1 MNPENIVKL
10 LLEYAATFVVADLND
25 PDEVQG
31 AEELLGYYLVEK
43 FTAEE
48 REIIIKVA
56 IQEVQRLKAE
66 NATPKEIAFYE
77 EIPARVRYFDDDEE
91 SI

>member
-48 REIIIKVA
+48 K
-56 IQEVQRLKAE
+56 EVIHWRPVKGLLKFS
-66 NATPKEIAFYE
+66 NIATFNE
-77 EIPARVRYFDDDEE
+77 
-91 SI
+91 